1 MNLINFE
8 NINLGFGGDLLLDE
22 VNFRIKDN
30 ERIGLIGRNG
40 MGKTS
45 LMRLINGDLTE
56 DSGIVSRQQ
65 GLRIAYLPQEVP
77 LGMSGTIYEI
87 VKNGLAGMAFDWPE
101 EEMDWQS
108 DLMVQKTL
116 SRMQLLPDMDFA
128 VLSAGMKRRVLLA
141 KGLVAQPQLLL
152 LDEPTNHLDIQSILW
167 LEDFLLRWNGSLI
180 FVTHDRVFLQKLA
193 TRIVELDRGRIFDWD
208 CDYPTFLQRK
218 EAYLDAEQ
226 AQNALFDRKLAQEEQ
241 WIRKGIE
248 ARRTRNEGRVRA
260 LQKLREIRKER
271 REKPGKVNL
280 QIQEARRSGKLVIEA
295 EDVSFGYSDQ
305 LVIKDFSFILQRGDK
320 LGIVGPN
327 GSGKTTLVNLL
338 LGNLKPR
345 KGSIQF
351 GTNLEWVYFDQL
363 RSQLDENQTLYE
375 NVALGRDII
384 TINGQNR
391 NVYGYLEDF
400 LFTKERVHAPIH
412 VLSGGERNRL
422 LLARLF
428 TMPANLLILDEP
440 TNDLDLETL
449 ELLENLLLDFKGTF
463 ILVSHDRAFLNNLV
477 TSTLVLEG
485 DGLVREYI
493 GGYDDWQQLYQG
505 KINTA
510 LNDKD
515 KRNLPDKNTKNTDI
529 GTPKKLNFMQKKKL
543 QEELKELPEKIESLE
558 SEYQQTIQKM
568 SSSDFYN
575 QEEKILTETASRLK
589 WLEDEIALT
598 YQRWQDIEHLLEENE
613 IN

>member
-1 MNLINFE
+1 MN
-8 NINLGFGGDLLLDE
+8 
-22 VNFRIKDN
+22 
-30 ERIGLIGRNG
+30 
-40 MGKTS
+40 
-45 LMRLINGDLTE
+45 
-56 DSGIVSRQQ
+56 
-65 GLRIAYLPQEVP
+65 
-77 LGMSGTIYEI
+77 
-87 VKNGLAGMAFDWPE
+87 FD
-101 EEMDWQS
+101 
-108 DLMVQKTL
+108 
-116 SRMQLLPDMDFA
+116 

-141 KGLVAQPQLLL
+141 KGLVGQPQLLL

-193 TRIVELDRGRIFDWD
+193 TRIVELDRGKIFDWD
-208 CDYPTFLQRK
+208 CDYPNFLQRK
-218 EAYLDAEQ
+218 EAYLDAQQ

-295 EDVSFGYSDQ
+295 EAVSFGYSDQ
-305 LVIKDFSFILQRGDK
+305 LVIRDFSFILQRGDK

-338 LGNLKPR
+338 LGNLKPL

-375 NVALGRDII
+375 NVAQGRDII

-493 GGYDDWQQLYQG
+493 GGYDDWYQLSQE
-505 KINTA
+505 KFHNA
-510 LNDKD
+510 NSENDK
-515 KRNLPDKNTKNTDI
+515 KNPGNK
-529 GTPKKLNFMQKKKL
+529 TPIPSGISTTKKLNFMQKKKL
-543 QEELKELPEKIESLE
+543 LEELDHLPEKIESLE
-558 SEYQQTIQKM
+558 TEYHLTIQKM
-568 SSSDFYN
+568 SSSEFYN
-575 QEEKILTETASRLK
+575 QEEKLLTETASRLK
-589 WLEDEIALT
+589 WLEDEIAHT
-598 YQRWQDIEHLLEENE
+598 YQRWQDVEHLLVETES
-613 IN
+613 

>member
-8 NINLGFGGDLLLDE
+8 NISLGFGGDLLLDE

-45 LMRLINGDLTE
+45 LMKLINGDLIE
-56 DSGIVSRQQ
+56 DSGNLSRQQ

-77 LGMSGTIYEI
+77 QGLSGTIYEI
-87 VKNGLAGMAFDWPE
+87 VKKGLEGMVFDWPE
-101 EEMDWQS
+101 EEMEWQS
-108 DLMVQKTL
+108 DLLVQKTL
-116 SRMQLLPDMDFA
+116 SRMQLNPEMNFD

-141 KGLVAQPQLLL
+141 KGLVGQPQLLL

-193 TRIVELDRGRIFDWD
+193 TRIVELDRGKIFDWD
-208 CDYPTFLQRK
+208 CDYSTFLQRK
-218 EAYLDAEQ
+218 EGYLNAEQ
-226 AQNALFDRKLAQEEQ
+226 AQNALFDRRLAQEEQ

-305 LVIKDFSFILQRGDK
+305 LIIRDFSFILQRGDK

-338 LGNLKPR
+338 IGNLKPL

-375 NVALGRDII
+375 NVAQGRDII

-449 ELLENLLLDFKGTF
+449 ELLENLLLDFKGTL

-477 TSTLVLEG
+477 TSTLVLQG

-493 GGYDDWQQLYQG
+493 GGYDDWYQLSQE
-505 KINTA
+505 KFHNA
-510 LNDKD
+510 NSENDK
-515 KRNLPDKNTKNTDI
+515 KNPGNK
-529 GTPKKLNFMQKKKL
+529 TPIPSGISTSKKLNFMQKKKL
-543 QEELKELPEKIESLE
+543 QEELDHLPEKIESLE
-558 SEYQQTIQKM
+558 TEYQQTIQKM
-568 SSSDFYN
+568 SSSEFYN
-575 QEEKILTETASRLK
+575 QEEKLLTETASRLK
-589 WLEDEIALT
+589 WLEDEIAHT
-598 YQRWQDIEHLLEENE
+598 YQRWQDVEHLLVENE
-613 IN
+613 S

>member
-8 NINLGFGGDLLLDE
+8 NISLGFGGDLLLDE

-45 LMRLINGDLTE
+45 LMKLINGDLTE

-65 GLRIAYLPQEVP
+65 GLRIAYLPQEMP
-77 LGMSGTIYEI
+77 QGLSGTIYEI
-87 VKNGLAGMAFDWPE
+87 VKNGLADMVFDWSE
-101 EEMDWQS
+101 EEMEWQS
-108 DLMVQKTL
+108 DLLVQKTL
-116 SRMQLLPDMDFA
+116 SRMQLLPEMDFD

-180 FVTHDRVFLQKLA
+180 FVTHDRVFLQKLT
-193 TRIVELDRGRIFDWD
+193 TRIVELDRGKIFDWD
-208 CDYPTFLQRK
+208 CDYPTFLLRK
-218 EAYLDAEQ
+218 EAYLNAEQ
-226 AQNALFDRKLAQEEQ
+226 TQNALFDRKLAQEEQ

-280 QIQEARRSGKLVIEA
+280 QIQEARKSGKLVIEA

-305 LVIKDFSFILQRGDK
+305 LIIRDFSFILQRGDK

-338 LGNLKPR
+338 IGNLKPL
-345 KGSIQF
+345 KGLIQF

-375 NVALGRDII
+375 NVAQGRDTIA
-384 TINGQNR
+384 INGQNR

-493 GGYDDWQQLYQG
+493 GGYDDWYQRSQEIMN
-505 KINTA
+505 KT
-510 LNDKD
+510 
-515 KRNLPDKNTKNTDI
+515 NLDSETSNLSNKNLTTSEI
-529 GTPKKLNFMQKKKL
+529 GIPKKLNFMQKKKL
-543 QEELKELPEKIESLE
+543 QEELKQLPGKIELLE

-568 SSSDFYN
+568 SSSEFYN
-575 QEEKILTETASRLK
+575 QDEKAITETASRLK
-589 WLEDEIALT
+589 WIEDEIAHT
-598 YQRWQDIEHLLEENE
+598 YQRWQDVEHLLADNEN
-613 IN
+613 

>member
-8 NINLGFGGDLLLDE
+8 NISLGFGGDLLLDE

-45 LMRLINGDLTE
+45 LMKLINGDLTE

-77 LGMSGTIYEI
+77 QELSGTIYEI
-87 VKNGLAGMAFDWPE
+87 VKNGLADMVFDWSE
-101 EEMDWQS
+101 EEMEWQS
-108 DLMVQKTL
+108 DLLVQKTL
-116 SRMQLLPDMDFA
+116 SRMQLLPEMDFD

-180 FVTHDRVFLQKLA
+180 FVTHDRVFLQKLT
-193 TRIVELDRGRIFDWD
+193 TRIVELDRGKIFDWD
-208 CDYPTFLQRK
+208 CDYPTFLLRK
-218 EAYLDAEQ
+218 EAYLNAEQ
-226 AQNALFDRKLAQEEQ
+226 TQNALFDRKLAQEEQ

-280 QIQEARRSGKLVIEA
+280 QIQEARKSGKLVIEA

-305 LVIKDFSFILQRGDK
+305 LIIRDFSFILQRGDK

-338 LGNLKPR
+338 IGNLKPL
-345 KGSIQF
+345 KGLIQF

-375 NVALGRDII
+375 NVAQGRDTIA
-384 TINGQNR
+384 INGQNR

-493 GGYDDWQQLYQG
+493 GGYDDWYQRSQEIMN
-505 KINTA
+505 KT
-510 LNDKD
+510 
-515 KRNLPDKNTKNTDI
+515 NLDSETSNLSNKNLTTSEI
-529 GTPKKLNFMQKKKL
+529 GIPKKLNFMQKKKL
-543 QEELKELPEKIESLE
+543 QEELEQLPGKIELLE

-568 SSSDFYN
+568 SSSEFYN
-575 QEEKILTETASRLK
+575 QDEKAITETASRLK
-589 WLEDEIALT
+589 WIEDEIAHT
-598 YQRWQDIEHLLEENE
+598 YQRWQDVEHLLADNEN
-613 IN
+613 

>member
-8 NINLGFGGDLLLDE
+8 NISLGFGGDLLLDE
-22 VNFRIKDN
+22 VNFRVKDN

-45 LMRLINGDLTE
+45 LMRLINGDLSE
-56 DSGIVSRQQ
+56 DSGVVSRQQ

-77 LGMSGTIYEI
+77 IGLSGSIYEI

-101 EEMDWQS
+101 EEMEWQA
-108 DLMVQKTL
+108 DLLVQKTL
-116 SRMQLLPDMDFA
+116 SRMQLSPEMNFD

-193 TRIVELDRGRIFDWD
+193 TRIVELDRGKIFDWD
-208 CDYPTFLQRK
+208 CDYQTFLQRK
-218 EAYLDAEQ
+218 EGYLNAEQ

-280 QIQEARRSGKLVIEA
+280 QIQEARKSGKLVLEA

-305 LVIKDFSFILQRGDK
+305 LIIRDFSFILQRGDK

-338 LGNLKPR
+338 LGNLKPL

-375 NVALGRDII
+375 NVAQGRDTI

-428 TMPANLLILDEP
+428 TLPANLLILDEP

-477 TSTLVLEG
+477 TSTLILEG

-493 GGYDDWQQLYQG
+493 GGYDDWYQLSQE
-505 KINTA
+505 KMNNAINDQ
-510 LNDKD
+510 N
-515 KRNLPDKNTKNTDI
+515 KRNLTNKNMKNSDI
-529 GTPKKLNFMQKKKL
+529 GIPKKLNFMQKKKL
-543 QEELKELPEKIESLE
+543 QEELDQLPEKIESLE
-558 SEYQQTIQKM
+558 SEYQLTIQKM
-568 SSSDFYN
+568 STSDFYN

-589 WLEDEIALT
+589 WLEDEIAHT
-598 YQRWQDIEHLLEENE
+598 YQHWQDVEQRLAENE
-613 IN
+613 N

>member
-8 NINLGFGGDLLLDE
+8 NISLGFGGDLLLDE

-45 LMRLINGDLTE
+45 LMKLINGDLTE

-77 LGMSGTIYEI
+77 QGLSGTIYEI
-87 VKNGLAGMAFDWPE
+87 VKNGLADMVFDWSE
-101 EEMDWQS
+101 EEMEWQS
-108 DLMVQKTL
+108 DLLVQKTL
-116 SRMQLLPDMDFA
+116 SRMQLLPEMDFD

-180 FVTHDRVFLQKLA
+180 FVTHDRVFLQKLT
-193 TRIVELDRGRIFDWD
+193 TRIVELDRGKIFDWD
-208 CDYPTFLQRK
+208 CDYPTFLLRK
-218 EAYLDAEQ
+218 EAYLNAEQ
-226 AQNALFDRKLAQEEQ
+226 TQNALFDRKLAQEEQ

-280 QIQEARRSGKLVIEA
+280 QIQEARKSGKLVIEA

-305 LVIKDFSFILQRGDK
+305 LIIRDFSFILQRGDK

-338 LGNLKPR
+338 IGNLKPL
-345 KGSIQF
+345 KGLIQF

-375 NVALGRDII
+375 NVAQGRDTIA
-384 TINGQNR
+384 INGQNR

-493 GGYDDWQQLYQG
+493 GGYDDWYQRSQEIMN
-505 KINTA
+505 KT
-510 LNDKD
+510 
-515 KRNLPDKNTKNTDI
+515 NLDSETSNLSNKNLTTSEI
-529 GTPKKLNFMQKKKL
+529 GIPKKLNFMQKKKL
-543 QEELKELPEKIESLE
+543 QEELEQLPGKIELLE

-568 SSSDFYN
+568 SSSEFYN
-575 QEEKILTETASRLK
+575 QEEKAITETASRLK
-589 WLEDEIALT
+589 WIEDEIAHT
-598 YQRWQDIEHLLEENE
+598 YQRWQDVEHLLADNEN
-613 IN
+613 

>member
-8 NINLGFGGDLLLDE
+8 NISLGFGGDLLLDE

-45 LMRLINGDLTE
+45 LMRLINGELTE
-56 DSGIVSRQQ
+56 DSGNLSRKQ

-77 LGMSGTIYEI
+77 QGLSGTVYEI
-87 VKNGLAGMAFDWPE
+87 VKNGLKGMSFDWPE
-101 EEMDWQS
+101 EEMEWQA
-108 DLMVQKTL
+108 DLLVQKTL
-116 SRMQLLPDMDFA
+116 SRMQLIPEMEFDI
-128 VLSAGMKRRVLLA
+128 LSAGMKRRVMLA

-193 TRIVELDRGRIFDWD
+193 TRIVELDRGKIFDWD

-218 EAYLDAEQ
+218 EAYLNAEQ

-280 QIQEARRSGKLVIEA
+280 QIQEARRSGKLVIET

-305 LVIKDFSFILQRGDK
+305 LIFRDFSFILQRGDK

-338 LGNLKPR
+338 LGNLRPL

-351 GTNLEWVYFDQL
+351 GTNLSWVYFDQL
-363 RSQLDENQTLYE
+363 RSQLDETQTLYE
-375 NVALGRDII
+375 NVAQGRDII

-449 ELLENLLLDFKGTF
+449 ELLENLLLEFKGTL
-463 ILVSHDRAFLNNLV
+463 ILVSHDRAFLNNLA

-493 GGYDDWQQLYQG
+493 GGYDDWSQLSQE
-505 KINTA
+505 KINNSIDNKEKTNA
-510 LNDKD
+510 TIK
-515 KRNLPDKNTKNTDI
+515 NLVTVGI
-529 GTPKKLNFMQKKKL
+529 STPKKLNFMQKKKM
-543 QEELKELPEKIESLE
+543 QEELDHLPGKIERLE

-568 SSSDFYN
+568 SSSEFYN
-575 QEEKILTETASRLK
+575 QEEKTITETASRLK
-589 WLEDEIALT
+589 WLEDEIANT
-598 YQRWQDIEHLLEENE
+598 YQRWQEVEHLLEEND
-613 IN
+613 N

>member
-8 NINLGFGGDLLLDE
+8 NISLGFGGDLLLDE

-45 LMRLINGDLTE
+45 LMKLINGDLTE

-77 LGMSGTIYEI
+77 QGLSGTIYEI
-87 VKNGLAGMAFDWPE
+87 VKNGLADMVFDWSE
-101 EEMDWQS
+101 EEMEWQS
-108 DLMVQKTL
+108 DLLVQKTL
-116 SRMQLLPDMDFA
+116 SRMQLLPEMDFD

-180 FVTHDRVFLQKLA
+180 FVTHDRVFLQKLT
-193 TRIVELDRGRIFDWD
+193 TRIVELDRGKIFDWD
-208 CDYPTFLQRK
+208 CDYPTFLLRK
-218 EAYLDAEQ
+218 EAYLNAEQ
-226 AQNALFDRKLAQEEQ
+226 TQNALFDRKLAQEEQ

-280 QIQEARRSGKLVIEA
+280 QIQEARKSGKLVIEA

-305 LVIKDFSFILQRGDK
+305 LIIRDFSFILQRGDK

-338 LGNLKPR
+338 IGNLKPL
-345 KGSIQF
+345 KGLIQF

-375 NVALGRDII
+375 NVAQGRDTIA
-384 TINGQNR
+384 INGQNR

-493 GGYDDWQQLYQG
+493 GGYDDWYQRSQEIMN
-505 KINTA
+505 KT
-510 LNDKD
+510 
-515 KRNLPDKNTKNTDI
+515 NLDSETSNLSNKNLTTSEI
-529 GTPKKLNFMQKKKL
+529 GIPKKLNFMQKKKL
-543 QEELKELPEKIESLE
+543 QEELEQLPGKIELLE

-568 SSSDFYN
+568 SSSEFYN
-575 QEEKILTETASRLK
+575 QDEKAITETSSRLK
-589 WLEDEIALT
+589 WIEDEIAHT
-598 YQRWQDIEHLLEENE
+598 YQRWQDVEHLLADNEN
-613 IN
+613 

>member
-8 NINLGFGGDLLLDE
+8 NISLGFGGDLLLDE
-22 VNFRIKDN
+22 VNFRVKDN

-45 LMRLINGDLTE
+45 LMRLINGDLSE
-56 DSGIVSRQQ
+56 DSGVLSRQQ

-77 LGMSGTIYEI
+77 IGLSGSIYEI

-101 EEMDWQS
+101 EEMEWQA
-108 DLMVQKTL
+108 DLLVQKTL
-116 SRMQLLPDMDFA
+116 SRMQLTPEMNFD

-193 TRIVELDRGRIFDWD
+193 TRIVELDRGKIFDWD
-208 CDYPTFLQRK
+208 CDYSTFLQRK
-218 EAYLDAEQ
+218 EAYLNSEQ

-280 QIQEARRSGKLVIEA
+280 QIQEARKSGKLVIEA

-305 LVIKDFSFILQRGDK
+305 LIIRDFSFILQRGDK

-338 LGNLKPR
+338 LGNLKPL

-375 NVALGRDII
+375 NVAQGRDTI

-485 DGLVREYI
+485 DGLAREYI
-493 GGYDDWQQLYQG
+493 GGYDDWYQLSQE
-505 KINTA
+505 KMNNAIN
-510 LNDKD
+510 DQD
-515 KRNLPDKNTKNTDI
+515 KRNLTNKNTKNSDI

-543 QEELKELPEKIESLE
+543 QEELDQLPEKIESLE

-568 SSSDFYN
+568 STSDFYN

-589 WLEDEIALT
+589 WLEDEIAHT
-598 YQRWQDIEHLLEENE
+598 YQHWQDVEQLLTENE
-613 IN
+613 N

>member
-8 NINLGFGGDLLLDE
+8 NISLGFGGDLLLDE
-22 VNFRIKDN
+22 VNLRIKDN

-45 LMRLINGDLTE
+45 LMKLINGDLTE
-56 DSGIVSRQQ
+56 DSGILSRQQ

-77 LGMSGTIYEI
+77 QGLSGSIYEI
-87 VKNGLAGMAFDWPE
+87 VKKGLEGMVFDWPKE
-101 EEMDWQS
+101 EEEWQS
-108 DLMVQKTL
+108 DLLVQKTL
-116 SRMQLLPDMDFA
+116 SRMQLSSEMNFD

-193 TRIVELDRGRIFDWD
+193 TRIVELDRGKIFDWD

-260 LQKLREIRKER
+260 LQNLRDIRKER

-295 EDVSFGYSDQ
+295 EGVSFGYLDQ
-305 LVIKDFSFILQRGDK
+305 LVIRDFSFILQRGDK

-338 LGNLKPR
+338 LGNLKPLT
-345 KGSIQF
+345 GSIQF

-375 NVALGRDII
+375 NVAQGRDTI

-391 NVYGYLEDF
+391 NIYGYLEDF

-449 ELLENLLLDFKGTF
+449 ELLENLLLEFKGTF

-493 GGYDDWQQLYQG
+493 GGYDDWYQLSQE
-505 KINTA
+505 KMNNAII
-510 LNDKD
+510 DKD
-515 KRNLPDKNTKNTDI
+515 KTNSKNKSSKTSEID
-529 GTPKKLNFMQKKKL
+529 TPKKLNFMQKKKL
-543 QEELKELPEKIESLE
+543 QEELENLPGKIELLE
-558 SEYQQTIQKM
+558 TEYQQTIQKM
-568 SSSDFYN
+568 SSSEFYN
-575 QEEKILTETASRLK
+575 HEEKTITETASRLK
-589 WLEDEIALT
+589 WLEDEIAHT
-598 YQRWQDIEHLLEENE
+598 YQRWQDVEHLFAENE
-613 IN
+613 S

>member
-1 MNLINFE
+1 
-8 NINLGFGGDLLLDE
+8 
-22 VNFRIKDN
+22 
-30 ERIGLIGRNG
+30 
-40 MGKTS
+40 
-45 LMRLINGDLTE
+45 
-56 DSGIVSRQQ
+56 
-65 GLRIAYLPQEVP
+65 LRIAYLPQEVP
-77 LGMSGTIYEI
+77 QELSGTIYEI
-87 VKNGLAGMAFDWPE
+87 VKNGLADMVFDWSE
-101 EEMDWQS
+101 EEMEWQS
-108 DLMVQKTL
+108 DLLVQKTL
-116 SRMQLLPDMDFA
+116 SRMQLLPEMDFD

-180 FVTHDRVFLQKLA
+180 FVTHDRVFLQKLT
-193 TRIVELDRGRIFDWD
+193 TRIVELDRGKIFDWD
-208 CDYPTFLQRK
+208 CDYPTFLLRK
-218 EAYLDAEQ
+218 EAYLNAEQ
-226 AQNALFDRKLAQEEQ
+226 TQNALFDRKLAQEEQ

-280 QIQEARRSGKLVIEA
+280 QIQEARKSGKLVIEA

-305 LVIKDFSFILQRGDK
+305 LIIRDFSFILQRGDK

-338 LGNLKPR
+338 IGNLKPL
-345 KGSIQF
+345 KGLIQF

-375 NVALGRDII
+375 NVAQGRDTIA
-384 TINGQNR
+384 INGQNR

-493 GGYDDWQQLYQG
+493 GGYDDWYQRSQEIMN
-505 KINTA
+505 KT
-510 LNDKD
+510 
-515 KRNLPDKNTKNTDI
+515 NLDSETSNLSNKNLTTSEI
-529 GTPKKLNFMQKKKL
+529 GIPKKLNFMQKKKL
-543 QEELKELPEKIESLE
+543 QEELEQLPGKIELLE

-568 SSSDFYN
+568 SSSEFYN
-575 QEEKILTETASRLK
+575 QEEKAITETASRLK
-589 WLEDEIALT
+589 SLEDEIAHT
-598 YQRWQDIEHLLEENE
+598 YQRWQDVEHLLADNEN
-613 IN
+613 

>member
-8 NINLGFGGDLLLDE
+8 NISLGFGGDLLLDE

-45 LMRLINGDLTE
+45 LMKLINGDLTE

-77 LGMSGTIYEI
+77 QELSGSIYEI
-87 VKNGLAGMAFDWPE
+87 VKNGLADMVFDWSE
-101 EEMDWQS
+101 EEMEWQS
-108 DLMVQKTL
+108 DLLVQKTL
-116 SRMQLLPDMDFA
+116 SRMQLLPEMDFD

-180 FVTHDRVFLQKLA
+180 FVTHDRVFLQKLT
-193 TRIVELDRGRIFDWD
+193 TRIVELDRGKIFDWD
-208 CDYPTFLQRK
+208 CDYPTFLLRK
-218 EAYLDAEQ
+218 EAYLNAEQ
-226 AQNALFDRKLAQEEQ
+226 TQNALFDRKLAQEEQ

-280 QIQEARRSGKLVIEA
+280 QIQEARKSGKLVIEA

-305 LVIKDFSFILQRGDK
+305 LIIRDFSFILQRGDK

-338 LGNLKPR
+338 IGNLKPL
-345 KGSIQF
+345 KGLIQF

-375 NVALGRDII
+375 NVAQGRDTIA
-384 TINGQNR
+384 INGQNR

-493 GGYDDWQQLYQG
+493 GGYDDWYQRSQEIMN
-505 KINTA
+505 KT
-510 LNDKD
+510 
-515 KRNLPDKNTKNTDI
+515 NLDSETSNLSNKNLTTSEI
-529 GTPKKLNFMQKKKL
+529 GIPKKLNFMQKKKL
-543 QEELKELPEKIESLE
+543 QEELEQLPGKIELLE

-568 SSSDFYN
+568 SSSEFYN
-575 QEEKILTETASRLK
+575 QEEKAITETASRLK
-589 WLEDEIALT
+589 SLEDEIAHT
-598 YQRWQDIEHLLEENE
+598 YQRWQDVEHLLADNEN
-613 IN
+613 

>member
-8 NINLGFGGDLLLDE
+8 NISLGFGGDLLLDE

-45 LMRLINGDLTE
+45 LMKLINGDLVA
-56 DSGIVSRQQ
+56 DYGNLSRQQ
-65 GLRIAYLPQEVP
+65 NLRIAYLPQEVP
-77 LGMSGTIYEI
+77 QGLSGTIYEI
-87 VKNGLAGMAFDWPE
+87 VKNGLEGMAFDWPE
-101 EEMDWQS
+101 EETEWQS
-108 DLMVQKTL
+108 DLLVQKTL
-116 SRMQLLPDMDFA
+116 SRMQLIPEMNFD

-193 TRIVELDRGRIFDWD
+193 TRIVELDRGKIFDWD

-218 EAYLDAEQ
+218 EGYLNAEQ
-226 AQNALFDRKLAQEEQ
+226 AQNTLFDRKLAQEEQ

-248 ARRTRNEGRVRA
+248 ARRTRNEGRVRS

-280 QIQEARRSGKLVIEA
+280 QIQEARKSGKLVIEA

-305 LVIKDFSFILQRGDK
+305 LIIRAFSFILQRGDK

-338 LGNLKPR
+338 LGNLKPL

-375 NVALGRDII
+375 NVAQGRDTI

-400 LFTKERVHAPIH
+400 LFSKERVHAPIH

-449 ELLENLLLDFKGTF
+449 ELLENLLLDFKGTL

-493 GGYDDWQQLYQG
+493 GGYDDWYQLSQEKMNY
-505 KINTA
+505 THSD
-510 LNDKD
+510 NDKTNSTN
-515 KRNLPDKNTKNTDI
+515 KTTMPSGNS
-529 GTPKKLNFMQKKKL
+529 TPKKLNFMKKKKL
-543 QEELKELPEKIESLE
+543 QEELDHLPEKIETLE

-568 SSSDFYN
+568 SSSEFYN
-575 QEEKILTETASRLK
+575 QEEKTITETASRLK
-589 WLEDEIALT
+589 WLEGEIAHT
-598 YQRWQDIEHLLEENE
+598 YQRWQDVEHMFTDYEN
-613 IN
+613 